1 MLTTVK
7 VTAKGLFQRQQGAET
22 NAAERP
28 GWPRG
33 KKRGVAKTAWRGEL
47 LRAKWPEAVLETHS
61 VFKRQRQT
69 RRHADGRAPGGDLRV
84 RRPWGPPAIRGSAA
98 EMSEKTAR
106 HVGLAQREEKHL
118 SHMHQASE
126 ISVERSG
133 FPEY

>member
-7 VTAKGLFQRQQGAET
+7 VTAKGLFQRQQGAEM

-33 KKRGVAKTAWRGEL
+33 KKRGVAKTAWRGEQ

-69 RRHADGRAPGGDLRV
+69 PKTRGWKSPRREPCGRGGDLRGKKAM
-84 RRPWGPPAIRGSAA
+84 GPSG
-98 EMSEKTAR
+98 
-106 HVGLAQREEKHL
+106 
-118 SHMHQASE
+118 HQ
-126 ISVERSG
+126 G
-133 FPEY
+133 FSSRDE